1 MKSPDWQLSALGI
14 PLTKLGYNSLKTS
27 AIGTTTRRGRSQS
40 FAAAVATFTLVP
52 SVARGFAA
60 RKYLRQKSFLLGLRS
75 PRLNNV
81 PLGSKVARS

>member
-1 MKSPDWQLSALGI
+1 MKSPDRQLSALGI

-52 SVARGFAA
+52 SWRAGSQQEIPATKEPSFGVA
-60 RKYLRQKSFLLGLRS
+60 
-75 PRLNNV
+75 
-81 PLGSKVARS
+81 